1 MRTLKLWL
9 PVVVWA
15 AIILLAAND
24 SLSSGSTAGWF
35 DRTFGF
41 ALPAWIHVIV
51 RKSGHL
57 FEYSLL
63 AVLAYRASRKL
74 GIAVTVA
81 FVVACIDETKQSFTH
96 WRTGSPWDVLLDS
109 CGAFLATVAWM
120 RLTRERVSSTE

>member
-1 MRTLKLWL
+1 MRVIKLWL

-41 ALPAWIHVIV
+41 PIPEWMHIIV

-63 AVLAYRASRKL
+63 ALLAYRAGGKL

-81 FVVACIDETKQSFTH
+81 FLVACIDETKQSYTN
-96 WRTGSPWDVLLDS
+96 WRTGSPWDVLLDT
-109 CGAFLATVAWM
+109 CGGFLATVAWM
-120 RLTRERVSSTE
+120 RLTRGRVSTTE